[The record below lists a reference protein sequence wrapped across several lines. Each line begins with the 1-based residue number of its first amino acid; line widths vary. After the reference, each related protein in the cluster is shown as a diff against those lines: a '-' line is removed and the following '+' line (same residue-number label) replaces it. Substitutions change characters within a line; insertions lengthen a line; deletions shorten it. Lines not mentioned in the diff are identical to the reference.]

1 MNKKLIVILAHQDDE
16 FGVFNRI
23 SSFSNKKDI
32 FIFYMTSGVKKILSP
47 KKNNFRDLES
57 IKVLNKLGVKEK
69 NIFFIGRK
77 LLIKTNRLYL
87 KMDLAY
93 NELFKNIKD
102 LKGKKI
108 IYSHSLEGGHEDH
121 DACYYL
127 TKKILCNLN
136 TVRHVYQFPLYHG
149 KNLPFIFFRVLN
161 PILENGKVIKRHI
174 RFKDRL
180 RFIFLLFLYRS
191 QIKVWIG
198 LYPFIIFKYLFYRN
212 DSVQTI
218 KKDNKVR
225 RPHYGKLLYE
235 KRGFC
240 KYIKFESKIL
250 KFMRK

>member
-1 MNKKLIVILAHQDDE
+1 MKKKLIVILAHQDDE

-23 SSFSNKKDI
+23 SSFNNKKDI

-57 IKVLNKLGVKEK
+57 IKVLKKLGVQEK

-77 LLIKTNRLYL
+77 LLVKPNNLYM
-87 KMDLAY
+87 KMSSVY
-93 NELFKNIKD
+93 KELFYIIKN
-102 LKGKKI
+102 LEGEKI

-136 TVRHVYQFPLYHG
+136 SVKRAYQFPLYHG
-149 KNLPFIFFRVLN
+149 KNLPFIFFKVLN
-161 PILENGKVIKRHI
+161 TISENGKVSMRYIKFR
-174 RFKDRL
+174 DRL
-180 RFIFLLFLYRS
+180 KFIFLLFLYKS
-191 QIKVWIG
+191 QKKIWIG
-198 LYPFIIFKYLFYRN
+198 LYPFIIFKYFFYKN

-218 KKDNKVR
+218 KKDYKVR

-240 KYIKFESKIL
+240 KYRKFENKIL
-250 KFMRK
+250 KFITK